1 MRSGCPSRVSAS
13 MGSVDTKR
21 LSGEVAARHGLL
33 IREDDPAMALVTM
46 SEIVL
51 EHVLSEAE
59 LRLRGLLSEAEKGQ
73 KRSQQETLV
82 WVQEEMGRAGSAL
95 RTQLQRDIDAGRLQA
110 RELVVQ
116 LSQVY
121 ARSAVR
127 RWVALGIVSGLLLVL
142 IGVGLGLELGRW
154 LR

>member
-1 MRSGCPSRVSAS
+1 
-13 MGSVDTKR
+13 MGSVDAKKLT
-21 LSGEVAARHGLL
+21 GEVAARHGLL

-51 EHVLSEAE
+51 EQVLEKAE
-59 LRLRGLLSEAEKGQ
+59 TRLRGVLAEAETGQ
-73 KRSQQETLV
+73 KRLQQEALV
-82 WVQEEMGRAGSAL
+82 WVQEEIGHAGGAL
-95 RTQLQRDIDAGRLQA
+95 RVQLLRDIDAGRLQA

-121 ARSAVR
+121 SRSAVR
-127 RWVALGIVSGLLLVL
+127 RWVAMGIVSGLVLLL
-142 IGVGLGLELGRW
+142 IGVVLGLGLGRW

>member
-1 MRSGCPSRVSAS
+1 MC
-13 MGSVDTKR
+13 SVDAKK

-51 EHVLSEAE
+51 EHVLKEAE
-59 LRLRGLLSEAEKGQ
+59 IGLRAVLSEAEKNQ

-95 RTQLQRDIDAGRLQA
+95 RAQLQRDIDAGRLQA

-116 LSQVY
+116 LSPVY

-127 RWVALGIVSGLLLVL
+127 RWVAVGIVSGLLLLL
-142 IGVGLGLELGRW
+142 IGVSLGLELGRW

>member
-1 MRSGCPSRVSAS
+1 
-13 MGSVDTKR
+13 MGSVDAKKLT
-21 LSGEVAARHGLL
+21 GEVAARHGLL

-51 EHVLSEAE
+51 EHVLEKAE
-59 LRLRGLLSEAEKGQ
+59 VRLRGVLAEAETGQ
-73 KRSQQETLV
+73 RRLQQEALV
-82 WVQEEMGRAGSAL
+82 WVKEEIGHAGGAL
-95 RTQLQRDIDAGRLQA
+95 RVQLLRDIDAGRLQA

-121 ARSAVR
+121 SRSAVR
-127 RWVALGIVSGLLLVL
+127 RWVAIGIVSGLILVM
-142 IGVGLGLELGRW
+142 IGVGLGFELGRW

>member
-1 MRSGCPSRVSAS
+1 MR
-13 MGSVDTKR
+13 SVDTKR
-21 LSGEVAARHGLL
+21 LSAEVAARHGLL

-51 EHVLSEAE
+51 EHVLKDAE
-59 LRLRGLLSEAEKGQ
+59 IGLRAVLSEAEKSQ

-95 RTQLQRDIDAGRLQA
+95 RAQLQRDIDGGRLHA

-127 RWVALGIVSGLLLVL
+127 RWVALGIVSGLLLLL
-142 IGVGLGLELGRW
+142 IGVGFGLELGRW

>member
-1 MRSGCPSRVSAS
+1 
-13 MGSVDTKR
+13 MGSVDAKKLT
-21 LSGEVAARHGLL
+21 GEVAARHGLL

-51 EHVLSEAE
+51 EQVLEEAE
-59 LRLRGLLSEAEKGQ
+59 VRLRAVLAEAETGQ
-73 KRSQQETLV
+73 KRLQQEALV
-82 WVQEEMGRAGSAL
+82 WVQEEIGHAGSAL
-95 RTQLQRDIDAGRLQA
+95 RVQLLQDIDAGRLQA

-121 ARSAVR
+121 SRSAVR
-127 RWVALGIVSGLLLVL
+127 RWVAIGIVSGLLLVMM
-142 IGVGLGLELGRW
+142 GVGLGFELGRW

>member
-1 MRSGCPSRVSAS
+1 MV
-13 MGSVDTKR
+13 SVDAKR

-51 EHVLSEAE
+51 EQVLKEAE
-59 LRLRGLLSEAEKGQ
+59 VRLRGIMSEAEKSQ
-73 KRSQQETLV
+73 KKSQQEVLV
-82 WVQEEMGRAGSAL
+82 WVHEEMGRAGSAL
-95 RTQLQRDIDAGRLQA
+95 RVQLQRDIDAGRLQA

-121 ARSAVR
+121 SRSAVR
-127 RWVALGIVSGLLLVL
+127 RWVAVGIVSGLLLVL

>member
-1 MRSGCPSRVSAS
+1 
-13 MGSVDTKR
+13 MGSVNTKR

-51 EHVLSEAE
+51 EQVLREAE
-59 LRLRGLLSEAEKGQ
+59 LRLRDVLSDAEKGQ

-82 WVQEEMGRAGSAL
+82 WVQEEMGRAGIAF

-121 ARSAVR
+121 SRSAVR
-127 RWVALGIVSGLLLVL
+127 RWVAVGIVSGLLLVL
-142 IGVGLGLELGRW
+142 IGVGLGLEVGRW

>member
-1 MRSGCPSRVSAS
+1 MGRVDA
-13 MGSVDTKR
+13 KK

-51 EHVLSEAE
+51 EQVLKEAEVRFRGVLSEAE
-59 LRLRGLLSEAEKGQ
+59 KSQ
-73 KRSQQETLV
+73 KRSQQDVLV

-95 RTQLQRDIDAGRLQA
+95 RVQLQRDVDAGRLQA

-127 RWVALGIVSGLLLVL
+127 RWVAVGIVSGLLLVL
-142 IGVGLGLELGRW
+142 IGVSLGLELGRW

>member
-1 MRSGCPSRVSAS
+1 MV
-13 MGSVDTKR
+13 SVDAKR

-51 EHVLSEAE
+51 DQVLQEAE
-59 LRLRGLLSEAEKGQ
+59 VRLRGILSEAEKSQ
-73 KRSQQETLV
+73 KKSQQDVLV

-95 RTQLQRDIDAGRLQA
+95 RVQLQRDIDAGRLQA

-121 ARSAVR
+121 SRSAVR
-127 RWVALGIVSGLLLVL
+127 RWVAVGIVSGLLLVL

>member
-1 MRSGCPSRVSAS
+1 
-13 MGSVDTKR
+13 
-21 LSGEVAARHGLL
+21 
-33 IREDDPAMALVTM
+33 MALVTM

-51 EHVLSEAE
+51 EQVLSEAE

-127 RWVALGIVSGLLLVL
+127 RWVALGIVSGLLLIL

>member
-1 MRSGCPSRVSAS
+1 

-51 EHVLSEAE
+51 EQVLRDAELRFRGVLSEAE
-59 LRLRGLLSEAEKGQ
+59 KCQ

-82 WVQEEMGRAGSAL
+82 WVQEEMGRAGTAL
-95 RTQLQRDIDAGRLQA
+95 RAQVQRDIDAGRLQA
-110 RELVVQ
+110 RELVIQ

-142 IGVGLGLELGRW
+142 VGVTLGLELGRW

>member
-1 MRSGCPSRVSAS
+1 MVRVDA
-13 MGSVDTKR
+13 KK

-51 EHVLSEAE
+51 EQVLSEAE
-59 LRLRGLLSEAEKGQ
+59 ARLRGVLLEAEKGQ
-73 KRSQQETLV
+73 KKSQQEAVL

-95 RTQLQRDIDAGRLQA
+95 RVQLQRDIDAGRLQA

-121 ARSAVR
+121 SRSAVG
-127 RWVALGIVSGLLLVL
+127 RWVALGIVSGLVLLLV
-142 IGVGLGLELGRW
+142 GVGLGLELGRW

>member
-1 MRSGCPSRVSAS
+1 

-51 EHVLSEAE
+51 EQVLSEAE
-59 LRLRGLLSEAEKGQ
+59 LRFRGVLLEAEKGQ

-82 WVQEEMGRAGSAL
+82 WVQEEMGRAGRRSERKFSAILMPVDYRRESWSSSSVRSTPGRRCVDGL
-95 RTQLQRDIDAGRLQA
+95 RS
-110 RELVVQ
+110 ELFR
-116 LSQVY
+116 VY
-121 ARSAVR
+121 S
-127 RWVALGIVSGLLLVL
+127 
-142 IGVGLGLELGRW
+142 
-154 LR
+154 

>member
-1 MRSGCPSRVSAS
+1 
-13 MGSVDTKR
+13 MGLVDTKR

-51 EHVLSEAE
+51 EQFLSEAE
-59 LRLRGLLSEAEKGQ
+59 LRLRGLVSEAEKGQ

-82 WVQEEMGRAGSAL
+82 WVQEEMGRTGTAL
-95 RTQLQRDIDAGRLQA
+95 RVQVQRDIDAGRLQA
-110 RELVVQ
+110 KELVVQ
-116 LSQVY
+116 LSRVY
-121 ARSAVR
+121 SRSVVR
-127 RWVALGIVSGLLLVL
+127 RWVAVGIVSGLLLVL

>member
-1 MRSGCPSRVSAS
+1 

-46 SEIVL
+46 NEIVL
-51 EHVLSEAE
+51 EQVLSEAE
-59 LRLRGLLSEAEKGQ
+59 LRLRGLFAEAEKGQ
-73 KRSQQETLV
+73 RRSQQETLV
-82 WVQEEMGRAGSAL
+82 WVQEEMVRAGSAF
-95 RTQLQRDIDAGRLQA
+95 RVQLQRDIDAGRLQA
-110 RELVVQ
+110 RELVIQ

-121 ARSAVR
+121 SRSAVR
-127 RWVALGIVSGLLLVL
+127 RWVAVGIVSGLLLIL
-142 IGVGLGLELGRW
+142 IGIGLGFELGRW

>member
-1 MRSGCPSRVSAS
+1 MV
-13 MGSVDTKR
+13 SVDTKR

-51 EHVLSEAE
+51 EQVLKEAE
-59 LRLRGLLSEAEKGQ
+59 VRLRGILSEAEKSQ
-73 KRSQQETLV
+73 KKSQQEVLV

-95 RTQLQRDIDAGRLQA
+95 RVQLQRDIDAGRLQA

-121 ARSAVR
+121 SRSAVR
-127 RWVALGIVSGLLLVL
+127 RWVAVGIVSGLLLVL